1 MKYAR
6 FRVDASIQE
15 GLVEEDTV
23 TVIKGS
29 FLGEYK
35 KTKKKYRLDDL
46 TLLPPV
52 QPTKVVCVAH
62 NFKEL
67 ITQIEEEFPEVPV
80 FFLKP
85 PSSLIGDG
93 EPILYPQSA
102 KKVIY
107 EGELA
112 VIIKKEMKQ
121 VKQEDA
127 LDYVLGYCC
136 FNDVTE
142 RQVIEDSQLYLS
154 LGKSFDTFAPIGP
167 YIVSDCNP
175 NNLEIKTYLNGTV
188 VQNDNTKNFIFSVA
202 FLLHYLSTIMTL
214 CPGDVVTSGT
224 PGGVSPMLPGDEVTV
239 EIESIGAITNRVHK
253 K

>member
-1 MKYAR
+1 MNYAR
-6 FRVDASIQE
+6 FRVDGQIFT
-15 GLVEEDTV
+15 GLVEDDTV
-23 TVIKGS
+23 TAIDGS
-29 FLGEYK
+29 FFEEFSP
-35 KTKKKYRLDDL
+35 TENKYRLDEVF
-46 TLLPPV
+46 LLPPV
-52 QPTKVVCVAH
+52 RPSKVVCVAH

-85 PSSLIGDG
+85 PSSLIGDK
-93 EPILYPQSA
+93 ELIRYPESA
-102 KKVIY
+102 VKVIY

-112 VIIKKEMKQ
+112 VIIKKEMKG
-121 VKQEDA
+121 VRREDA

-154 LGKSFDTFAPIGP
+154 LGKGYDTFGPIGP

-175 NNLEIKTYLNGTV
+175 DNLEIKTFLNGEI
-188 VQNDNTKNFIFSVA
+188 VQNDNTKNFIFPVD

-214 CPGDVVTSGT
+214 YPGDVVTSGT
-224 PGGVSPMLPGDEVTV
+224 PGGVAPIVPGDEVTV
-239 EIESIGAITNRVHK
+239 EIESIGAITNRVYQE
-253 K
+253 

>member
-1 MKYAR
+1 MNYVR
-6 FRVDASIQE
+6 FRVDGQVCA
-15 GLVEEDTV
+15 GLVEDNTV
-23 TVIKGS
+23 TAIDGS
-29 FLGEYK
+29 FFEEF
-35 KTKKKYRLDDL
+35 TPTEKKYRLDKVS
-46 TLLPPV
+46 LLPPV
-52 QPTKVVCVAH
+52 RPSKVVCVAH

-85 PSSLIGDG
+85 PSSLIGDK
-93 EPILYPQSA
+93 ELIRYPGSA
-102 KKVIY
+102 VKVIY

-112 VIIKKEMKQ
+112 VIIKKEMRR
-121 VKQEDA
+121 VRREDA

-154 LGKSFDTFAPIGP
+154 LGKGFDTFGPIGP

-175 NNLEIKTYLNGTV
+175 NNLEMKTFLNGEI
-188 VQNDNTKNFIFSVA
+188 VQHDNTKNFIFPVD

-214 CPGDVVTSGT
+214 YPGDVVTSGT
-224 PGGVSPMLPGDEVTV
+224 PGGVAPIVPGDEVTV
-239 EIESIGAITNRVHK
+239 EIESIGAITNRVDHE
-253 K
+253 